1 MERIKVKELTQGAT
15 AIFAGDFNKQTKPT
29 KNGGTYTLVRLTDNT
44 GTSFARIWDNLPIKA
59 TIDEIEDGDYV
70 EAEVKC
76 TEYGEFISIEI
87 QSIQKVER
95 PIETVVDIEGLKNE
109 LRETFKS
116 YKDQNLLKLVT
127 AVFNRADV
135 KERFFISPASQQ
147 SGYSFDAG
155 LLAHVIRSIRL
166 SRAVAQV
173 FASWNH
179 NVDNFVAK
187 LNEDLLVTACIL
199 HDIGKVRA
207 LSKNGHRVEKTLE
220 GEMFEDS
227 YISMKIVLEEL
238 DKVSIPE
245 EQRVVL
251 EHVLGSSKGKQG
263 FGALFIPRSREAMA
277 FHLIE
282 SLDVQMSNFE
292 FLERNA
298 GAEQTFV
305 QLFQKT
311 MYLGSYDEE

>member
-1 MERIKVKELTQGAT
+1 MEKTKVKAFTQGSS
-15 AIFAGDFNKQTKPT
+15 AIFAGEFNKQTKPT
-29 KNGGTYTLVRLTDNT
+29 RQGGSYTLVRLTDNT
-44 GTSFARIWDNLPIKA
+44 GTAFARIWDNLPIKSKVE
-59 TIDEIEDGDYV
+59 EIEDGEYV
-70 EAEVKC
+70 EAEIKC
-76 TEYGEFISIEI
+76 TEYGEYISVEVVSIE
-87 QSIQKVER
+87 KVER
-95 PIETVVDIEGLKNE
+95 PIETVVDIEGLKSE
-109 LRETFKS
+109 LREAFKS
-116 YKDQNLLKLVT
+116 YKDQNLQKLVT
-127 AVFNRADV
+127 AVFSREDV
-135 KERFFISPASQQ
+135 REKFFTAPASQQ

-166 SRAVAQV
+166 SRAVSQV

-179 NVDNFVAK
+179 NVDNFVTK

-207 LSKNGHRVEKTLE
+207 FDKKGHRIEKTTE

-227 YISMKIVLEEL
+227 YLSMKIVLEEL
-238 DKVSIPE
+238 DKASIPE

-282 SLDVQMSNFE
+282 SLDVQMANFE

-298 GAEQTFV
+298 TAEQTFV

-311 MYLGSYDEE
+311 MFLGSYDEE